1 MIAAAKRPI
10 AVVGGSCWTEAGRAA
25 LGLFLRRN
33 DIPVTVG
40 FRRQA
45 HYDGTSENFAG
56 DLGVGSDPGLIGK
69 IKEADLILAFGSR
82 LGDAVTQGYT
92 LLDMAGAVP
101 IIQVLPEGAEIGRVF
116 RPALGI
122 VSDLNAFAHALATL
136 EPVTPGWS
144 AWTRDLRSLRE
155 AQRAVPNYEGTLNLG
170 TVMRELETL
179 LTPDAIVTT
188 DAGNFAGWA
197 TRFLNFSDKQ
207 RYIGP
212 TNGAMGYSVPA
223 AIGSAITFP
232 GRMVVS
238 MVGDGGFMM
247 TGQELATAFHHNA
260 APIVLVFNNNQF
272 GTIRMHQERAYP
284 WRVSGTQVT
293 NPDFSK
299 YIEAFGGHGEV
310 VGDTSGFTPAF
321 RRAVASG
328 RPSVIELRMNPDQIT
343 TRATIA
349 DMRAGKTPPPNV

>member
-1 MIAAAKRPI
+1 
-10 AVVGGSCWTEAGRAA
+10 
-25 LGLFLRRN
+25 
-33 DIPVTVG
+33 
-40 FRRQA
+40 
-45 HYDGTSENFAG
+45 
-56 DLGVGSDPGLIGK
+56 
-69 IKEADLILAFGSR
+69 
-82 LGDAVTQGYT
+82 
-92 LLDMAGAVP
+92 
-101 IIQVLPEGAEIGRVF
+101 
-116 RPALGI
+116 
-122 VSDLNAFAHALATL
+122 
-136 EPVTPGWS
+136 
-144 AWTRDLRSLRE
+144 
-155 AQRAVPNYEGTLNLG
+155 
-170 TVMRELETL
+170 MRELETL

-247 TGQELATAFHHNA
+247 TGQELATAFHHGA

-299 YIEAFGGHGEV
+299 YIQAFGGHGEV
-310 VGDTSGFTPAF
+310 VSDTAAFTPAF
-321 RRAVASG
+321 RRAMDSG
-328 RPSVIELRMNPDQIT
+328 KPSVIELRMNPDQIS
-343 TRATIA
+343 TRATLA
-349 DMRAGKTPPPNV
+349 DLRAGKTPPPGT